1 MASIIATPVGQAV
14 YPKLVT
20 PDTKFN
26 PDGLFSCKLIVS
38 EEDYNAFRSH
48 LQPMV
53 EQEYKKYSIAQGKD
67 KLKKAI
73 EPVRI
78 SEDGQYEIN
87 AKQAARTTTKQG
99 DVLEFKVALFDAEVK
114 PITNDPNIGSGSK
127 MKLSVQPYFWH
138 VPSQGFGYTLRL
150 KAAQI
155 LELVEFSSGGHGF
168 SKESGFTQGESFE
181 EVIIEDEV
189 TETPNF

>member
-1 MASIIATPVGQAV
+1 MANTIATPAGKAV
-14 YPKLVT
+14 YPKLVK

-38 EEDYNAFRSH
+38 EEDYNAFRAQ
-48 LQPMV
+48 LQPLI
-53 EQEYKKYSIAQGKD
+53 EQEYHKYCIAQGKD
-67 KLKKAI
+67 VIKKAI

-78 SEDGQYEIN
+78 NAEGEHEIN
-87 AKQAARTTTKQG
+87 AKQVAKTTSKQG
-99 DVLEFKVALFDAEVK
+99 DVIEFKIALYDADVQ
-114 PITNDPNIGSGSK
+114 PITNEPNIRSGAK
-127 MKLSVQPYFWH
+127 IKLSVQPYFWH

-155 LELVEFSSGGHGF
+155 LELVEYTSSGHGF

-181 EVIIEDEV
+181 EVVIEDA
-189 TETPNF
+189 PNF